1 MMDKEFFYE
10 KPDAEPKI
18 YAYQDN
24 RQDLKGLLKIGFT
37 SKDVKTRV
45 KQQYPTLTPGK
56 IPYKIVLEE
65 PALRSDG
72 SFFTDHDVHSV
83 LRLNGVANPKG
94 EWFRCKVS
102 DVQGALEAV
111 RSRTVQIPSA
121 LMNFSMRPEQRE
133 AVAKTAAY
141 FRMAKSQNPSKPPRF
156 LWNAKMRFGKT
167 FTAYQLIKE
176 MSLQRVLIL
185 TFKPAV
191 QHAWHSDL
199 VNHKDFAD
207 WQFVSSAKDK
217 ISSNTED
224 GTLVCFGSFQD
235 FLGKNK
241 AGGIKTKNEWVHEI
255 NWDIVILDEY
265 HYGAWRE
272 KAHDLFDGEEEIEI
286 SDARGQGLEIYDEAI
301 LPITGDHFLY
311 LSGTPFRALSDGEF
325 IEEQI
330 FNWTYSDEQQA
341 KKSFGK
347 TENPYAEMPKMVLL
361 TYQLPPSLRLVA
373 SKGEYDEFDLN
384 VFFSATGK
392 GADAKFV
399 YETEVQK
406 WLEFIRGSNLETE
419 VANLGAPAQK
429 PALPFS
435 DTRLL
440 QALDHTFWY
449 LPNIASCQAMKNLLE
464 SRQNKY
470 FHSHKINLAAGTSA
484 GIGAAAL
491 QPILDSMDIP
501 TQTKTITLSCGKLT
515 TGVTVRPWS
524 GIFMLRNLSSPESYF
539 QAAFRVQSPWTVSNP
554 SHDNPN
560 ERVNLKEAC
569 YVFDFAPNRALNQ
582 IVEYSCRL
590 SSTDANPE
598 QRVEEF
604 IKFLPVLAFDG
615 TTMKSV
621 DAASILDFALSG
633 TSATLLARRW
643 ESAMLVN
650 VDNDTLQRLMDNPV
664 AMNALMQIEG
674 FRSLSQDLRTIIN
687 KTGEVNSL
695 KKEASDRDLTKNE
708 KKQLKEDE
716 KEYKSK
722 RKMIQEKLI
731 KFATRI
737 PVFMY
742 LTDYREYSLKD
753 VIRKIEP
760 ELFKKVTG
768 IGVEDFDLLL
778 SLNLFNSA
786 LMNDAIYK
794 FKRYEDNS
802 LNYLGYT
809 KHDQTKVGLFD
820 TVKIEE
826 SPTELS

>member
-1 MMDKEFFYE
+1 MDREYFY
-10 KPDAEPKI
+10 KKSKANPQI
-18 YAYQDN
+18 YAYEDTRDELN
-24 RQDLKGLLKIGFT
+24 GLLKIGFT
-37 SKDVKTRV
+37 SRDVQTRV
-45 KQQYPTLTPGK
+45 SEQYPTSTPGK

-65 PALRSDG
+65 PAIRADG
-72 SFFTDHDVHSV
+72 SSFTDRDVHSV
-83 LRLNGVANPKG
+83 LRLNGFPNPKG
-94 EWFRCKVS
+94 EWFRCEVS
-102 DVQGALEAV
+102 DVLGAVEAV
-111 RSRTVQIPSA
+111 RYRKLQIQSG
-121 LMNFSMRPEQRE
+121 LMNFNMRPEQKE
-133 AVAKTAAY
+133 AVEKTASY
-141 FRMAKSQNPSKPPRF
+141 FRMAKTQNPSKSPRF

-167 FTAYQLIKE
+167 FTAYQLAKE
-176 MSLQRVLIL
+176 MNWKRILIL

-199 VNHKDFAD
+199 TNHKDFLD
-207 WQFVSSAKDK
+207 WKFVASAKDK
-217 ISSNTED
+217 IPNNT
-224 GTLVCFGSFQD
+224 GNNPLVCFGSFQD

-255 NWDIVILDEY
+255 NWDVVILDEY
-265 HYGAWRE
+265 HFGAWRE
-272 KAHDLFDGEEEIEI
+272 KANELFEGEEEQETFY
-286 SDARGQGLEIYDEAI
+286 AGGQGLELYDENI
-301 LPITGDHFLY
+301 LPITSDHFLY

-330 FNWTYSDEQQA
+330 FNWTYSDEQEA
-341 KKSFGK
+341 KKKFGEN
-347 TENPYAEMPKMVLL
+347 ENPYSEMPKMVLF

-373 SKGEYDEFDLN
+373 SRGEYDEFDLN
-384 VFFSATGK
+384 AFFSASGENEK
-392 GADAKFV
+392 AKFI
-399 YETEVQK
+399 YESEVQK
-406 WLEFIRGSNLETE
+406 WLDFIRGSYLETE
-419 VANLGAPAQK
+419 VTNLGAPSQK

-440 QALDHTFWY
+440 PVLEHTFWY
-449 LPNIASCQAMKNLLE
+449 LPDIASCQAMKNLLE
-464 SRQNKY
+464 ARQNKFFQSY
-470 FHSHKINLAAGTSA
+470 KVNLAAGASA
-484 GIGAAAL
+484 GVGAAAL
-491 QPILDSMDIP
+491 EPILRSMDIP
-501 TQTKTITLSCGKLT
+501 TQTRTITLSCGKLT
-515 TGVTVRPWS
+515 TGVTVKPWS

-539 QAAFRVQSPWTVSNP
+539 QAAFRVQSPWTISNP
-554 SHDNPN
+554 TNKNPN
-560 ERVNLKEAC
+560 EKINLKKAC

-590 SSTDANPE
+590 STTEENPE

-604 IKFLPVLAFDG
+604 IKFLPVLAYDG

-621 DAASILDFALSG
+621 DAAGILDIALSG

-650 VDNDTLQRLMDNPV
+650 VDNDTLQRLMDNPA

-687 KTGEVNSL
+687 KTEEVSSL
-695 KKEASDRDLTKNE
+695 KKDANERDLTKEE
-708 KKQLKEDE
+708 KKQLREDE

-768 IGVEDFDLLL
+768 IDVKEFDLLL

-794 FKRYEDNS
+794 FKRYEDSS
-802 LNYLGYT
+802 LNYLGIT
-809 KHDQTKVGLFD
+809 KHNLKTVGLFD
-820 TVKIEE
+820 TVK
-826 SPTELS
+826 TEDTSN

>member
-1 MMDKEFFYE
+1 MMDRDYFYE
-10 KPDAEPKI
+10 KPEAEPKI
-18 YAYQDN
+18 YAFEDS
-24 RQDLKGLLKIGFT
+24 REDLKGLLKIGFT
-37 SKDVKTRV
+37 SRDVKTRV
-45 KQQYPTLTPGK
+45 RQQYPTLTPGK
-56 IPYKIVLEE
+56 MPYKIVLEE

-72 SFFTDHDVHSV
+72 SFFTDRDVHSV
-83 LRLNGVANPKG
+83 LRLNGFANPKG
-94 EWFRCKVS
+94 EWFRCEVS
-102 DVQGALEAV
+102 DVQGAIGAV
-111 RSRTVQIPSA
+111 RSRTVQIQSA
-121 LMNFSMRPEQRE
+121 LLNFSMRPEQKD
-133 AVAKTAAY
+133 AVVKTAAY
-141 FRMAKSQNPSKPPRF
+141 FRMAKTQNPSKVPRF

-167 FTAYQLIKE
+167 FTAYQLVKE
-176 MSLQRVLIL
+176 MNWKRVLIL

-191 QHAWHSDL
+191 QHAWQADL
-199 VNHKDFAD
+199 TNHRDFSG
-207 WQFVSSAKDK
+207 WQFVSSANNK
-217 ISSNTED
+217 IPDIID
-224 GTLVCFGSFQD
+224 GSTLVCFGSFQD

-255 NWDIVILDEY
+255 NWDVIILDEY
-265 HYGAWRE
+265 HFGAWRE
-272 KAHDLFDGEEEIEI
+272 RANELFDGEEEAEI
-286 SDARGQGLEIYDEAI
+286 ADAGGQGLEIYDEAI
-301 LPITGDHFLY
+301 LPITSDHFLY

-330 FNWTYSDEQQA
+330 FNWTYSDEQEA
-341 KKSFGK
+341 KKKFGK
-347 TENPYAEMPKMVLL
+347 GKNPYYEMPKMVLL

-384 VFFSATGK
+384 IFFNAIGE
-392 GADAKFV
+392 GDEAKFV
-399 YETEVQK
+399 YEREVQK
-406 WLEFIRGSNLETE
+406 WLDFIRGSYLETE
-419 VANLGAPAQK
+419 VANLGAPTQK

-440 QALDHTFWY
+440 QVLDHTFWY

-464 SRQNKY
+464 ARQNKF
-470 FHSHKINLAAGTSA
+470 FHSHKINLTAGTSA

-491 QPILDSMDIP
+491 QPVLNSMDIP
-501 TQTKTITLSCGKLT
+501 TKTKTITLSCGKLT

-554 SHDNPN
+554 SHENPN
-560 ERVNLKEAC
+560 EIINLKEVC

-598 QRVEEF
+598 KQVEEF

-615 TTMKSV
+615 TTMKAV
-621 DAASILDFALSG
+621 DAAGILDIALSG

-650 VDNDTLQRLMDNPV
+650 VDNDTLQRLIDNPA

-687 KTGEVNSL
+687 KTDEVNSL
-695 KKEASDRDLTKNE
+695 KKEANARDLTKEE
-708 KKQLKEDE
+708 KKQLREDE

-768 IGVEDFDLLL
+768 IGVDDFDLLL
-778 SLNLFNSA
+778 SLNLFNNA

-794 FKRYEDNS
+794 FKRYEDSS
-802 LNYLGYT
+802 LNYLGIT
-809 KHDQTKVGLFD
+809 RHDPKNIGLFD
-820 TVKIEE
+820 TVK
-826 SPTELS
+826 SY